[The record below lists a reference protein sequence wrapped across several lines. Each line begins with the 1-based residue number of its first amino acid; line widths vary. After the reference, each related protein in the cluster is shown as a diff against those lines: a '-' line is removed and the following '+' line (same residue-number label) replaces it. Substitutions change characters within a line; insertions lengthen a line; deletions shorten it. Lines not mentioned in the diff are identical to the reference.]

1 MGITKIYLAIS
12 KLTFKIKKII
22 TLNEYDDET
31 IIELINSKFNL
42 NLDKS
47 LFSFIVPDGT
57 DVIMMDE

>member
-1 MGITKIYLAIS
+1 MRSFSYS
-12 KLTFKIKKII
+12 SEFS
-22 TLNEYDDET
+22 EDET